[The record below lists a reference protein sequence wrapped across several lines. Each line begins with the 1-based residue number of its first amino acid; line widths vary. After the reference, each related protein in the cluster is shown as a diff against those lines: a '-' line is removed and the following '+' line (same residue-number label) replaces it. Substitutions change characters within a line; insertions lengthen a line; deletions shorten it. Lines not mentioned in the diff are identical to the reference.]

1 MAKFIYSSLFDW
13 LVGNIN
19 NVLCTSQVSE
29 TINSFI
35 GVLDI
40 YGFEHFEQ
48 NSFEQFCINYA
59 NEKLQ
64 QEFNHHVFKLEQE
77 EYVKEE
83 IEWSFIEFSDNQ
95 PCIDLIE
102 NKLGILSL
110 LDEESRLPAGSDESW
125 TTKLYQTFNKPP
137 SNTVFGKPRFGQN
150 KFIIS
155 HYAVDVTY
163 EVDGFIEKNKD
174 TISESQLEV
183 LKATTNPT
191 LATIFEFSEAENKT
205 NITEQAGTIQRK
217 TINRKP
223 TLGSI
228 FKRSLVELMETIN
241 STNVHYIRC
250 IKPNTE
256 KEAWKFDNLMVL
268 SQLRACGVLETIK
281 ISCAGFPSR
290 WAFEEFIQRYYL
302 LAPTDQWGRV
312 TADMEMSLE
321 DMVAFCDLILSEKI
335 DSKDKYQIGK
345 TKIFFKAG
353 VLAYLEKIRSD
364 KVTEL
369 AVLIQKHIRA
379 KYYRSLYLQA
389 MLSIKNCQSLIRGVQ
404 SRQRVDFEMKTDAA
418 TLLQTLHRSTRVRS
432 QVFETLKNILEVQ
445 TAIRRVLVSNFIQRE
460 FESRSAIMIQSKIRA
475 NSPKHRYQTLKTGTI
490 LIQALVRRKQSQE
503 KLKQLKIQAESAA
516 SLKNSAAGIQKE
528 LIGFIEELISN
539 IKENDAKTTEY
550 KSLLKHTSLPVVTGT
565 NERTAAYISTKNQV
579 EEDKVTIRTI
589 LTKYETL
596 KDLCRKELKSLESL
610 EKGVNDEKFASS
622 LQSSLELIKRDISDL
637 RINAIEKDNERTST
651 SSELKD
657 GTDCTDNAVV
667 QILTKRQGDLI
678 NDLVNVVFLEF
689 QIPQRGR
696 TKDCEHFYPVKL
708 LISIVNLM
716 NKFGLRKSSH
726 SILKQTVQDL
736 IGKISSMDAKKCVT
750 FGLYWI
756 ISLHKLSSLPQEP
769 AVLNKLQDKFYKTWL
784 KQCFNQMK
792 TVDSILIL
800 FDTISEFTL
809 FFQGTTELLTN
820 IITALLQHINAKWFN
835 DLLIKQ
841 NTLSWTHGLEKDS
854 EIKKVLDWCNSH
866 KIRNSTEYLRNVNQ
880 ACKLLQLR
888 ISNISDF
895 QLVCEF
901 CYDLSSL
908 QMHALLTK
916 YRPTQFEKPIPVD
929 VLNHLSNTARRER
942 TTMKRELTLDA
953 GTETYSVEN
962 LFQGHP
968 IEASDEHDD
977 INQLINQLP
986 SDKDFPVIKEL
997 GSLLA

>member
-1 MAKFIYSSLFDW
+1 MYKR
-13 LVGNIN
+13 
-19 NVLCTSQVSE
+19 Q
-29 TINSFI
+29 
-35 GVLDI
+35 
-40 YGFEHFEQ
+40 
-48 NSFEQFCINYA
+48 
-59 NEKLQ
+59 
-64 QEFNHHVFKLEQE
+64 
-77 EYVKEE
+77 
-83 IEWSFIEFSDNQ
+83 
-95 PCIDLIE
+95 
-102 NKLGILSL
+102 
-110 LDEESRLPAGSDESW
+110 
-125 TTKLYQTFNKPP
+125 
-137 SNTVFGKPRFGQN
+137 
-150 KFIIS
+150 
-155 HYAVDVTY
+155 
-163 EVDGFIEKNKD
+163 
-174 TISESQLEV
+174 
-183 LKATTNPT
+183 
-191 LATIFEFSEAENKT
+191 
-205 NITEQAGTIQRK
+205 
-217 TINRKP
+217 P

-565 NERTAAYISTKNQV
+565 NERTAA
-579 EEDKVTIRTI
+579 R
-589 LTKYETL
+589 
-596 KDLCRKELKSLESL
+596 
-610 EKGVNDEKFASS
+610 
-622 LQSSLELIKRDISDL
+622 
-637 RINAIEKDNERTST
+637 
-651 SSELKD
+651 
-657 GTDCTDNAVV
+657 
-667 QILTKRQGDLI
+667 
-678 NDLVNVVFLEF
+678 
-689 QIPQRGR
+689 
-696 TKDCEHFYPVKL
+696 
-708 LISIVNLM
+708 
-716 NKFGLRKSSH
+716 
-726 SILKQTVQDL
+726 
-736 IGKISSMDAKKCVT
+736 CV
-750 FGLYWI
+750 
-756 ISLHKLSSLPQEP
+756 
-769 AVLNKLQDKFYKTWL
+769 
-784 KQCFNQMK
+784 
-792 TVDSILIL
+792 
-800 FDTISEFTL
+800 
-809 FFQGTTELLTN
+809 
-820 IITALLQHINAKWFN
+820 
-835 DLLIKQ
+835 
-841 NTLSWTHGLEKDS
+841 
-854 EIKKVLDWCNSH
+854 
-866 KIRNSTEYLRNVNQ
+866 
-880 ACKLLQLR
+880 
-888 ISNISDF
+888 
-895 QLVCEF
+895 
-901 CYDLSSL
+901 
-908 QMHALLTK
+908 
-916 YRPTQFEKPIPVD
+916 
-929 VLNHLSNTARRER
+929 
-942 TTMKRELTLDA
+942 
-953 GTETYSVEN
+953 
-962 LFQGHP
+962 
-968 IEASDEHDD
+968 
-977 INQLINQLP
+977 
-986 SDKDFPVIKEL
+986 
-997 GSLLA
+997 